1 MGIGLAYAFVMC
13 LMFIF
18 CIRQRD
24 IRKKQN
30 LVLKFKAIKCSNLK
44 INIYILIMT
53 FIVFVVTVILF
64 IAFPDNTNIQNIRS
78 ITLISLLV
86 VAAYYDWLEYRIPNK
101 LIGLGIILWI
111 IITIFEAILMNNIW
125 IRNLILEVIVSVA
138 FLIVCILCMIIV
150 KNGLGMGDV
159 KLLILIG
166 LLEGMDGA
174 ISSLFI
180 SMLII
185 FTVSIVLIIAKKK
198 SKTDMLPFAPYILIG
213 TIISICT
220 SGY

>member
-1 MGIGLAYAFVMC
+1 
-13 LMFIF
+13 
-18 CIRQRD
+18 
-24 IRKKQN
+24 
-30 LVLKFKAIKCSNLK
+30 
-44 INIYILIMT
+44 
-53 FIVFVVTVILF
+53 
-64 IAFPDNTNIQNIRS
+64 
-78 ITLISLLV
+78 
-86 VAAYYDWLEYRIPNK
+86 
-101 LIGLGIILWI
+101 
-111 IITIFEAILMNNIW
+111 
-125 IRNLILEVIVSVA
+125 
-138 FLIVCILCMIIV
+138 MIIV